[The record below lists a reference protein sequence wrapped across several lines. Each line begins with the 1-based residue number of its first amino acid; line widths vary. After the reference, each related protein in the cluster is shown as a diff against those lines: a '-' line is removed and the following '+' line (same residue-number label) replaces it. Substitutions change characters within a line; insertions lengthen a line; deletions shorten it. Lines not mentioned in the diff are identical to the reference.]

1 MTVGLEDEATC
12 IAFVSRRQKKIESR
26 EEKDSVKVWDFDSN
40 NSDVD
45 RDF

>member
-12 IAFVSRRQKKIESR
+12 IAIVSRRQKKIESR